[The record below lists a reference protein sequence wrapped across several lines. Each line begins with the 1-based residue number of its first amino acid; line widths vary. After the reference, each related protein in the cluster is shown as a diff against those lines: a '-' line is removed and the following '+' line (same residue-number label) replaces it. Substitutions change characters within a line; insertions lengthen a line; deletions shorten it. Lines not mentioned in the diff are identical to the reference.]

1 VRFQEVDRLA
11 EVERILKNTDNKTV
25 LDILHFLRIQ
35 YADELFDVSRETF
48 KDREKK
54 MQNIPDSSGV
64 YFIVIIDPKGDVIL
78 YPGKTGGK
86 SKTSG
91 LRFRLRDHVRF
102 LGKTPLTLFIPS
114 WWIKRVYPIPIDEK
128 DKVRELEKGLW
139 TFLKR
144 CSETKYH
151 FDSLSE
157 LEDKISETV
166 RQYVKSSD
174 RLEFVE
180 LQASITPRKG
190 FILKIPP
197 AGSPRG
203 FFQSR

>member
-1 VRFQEVDRLA
+1 MDRIA
-11 EVERILKNTDNKTV
+11 EVERILRNMDNKTV

-35 YADELFDVSRETF
+35 YADELFDLSRETF
-48 KDREKK
+48 EDREKK
-54 MQNIPDSSGV
+54 MQNIPNSSGA
-64 YFIVIIDPKGDVIL
+64 YFVVIIDPNGDVIL
-78 YPGKTGGK
+78 YPGKTSGK

-114 WWIKRVYPIPIDEK
+114 WWVKRVYPIPIDEK
-128 DKVRELEKGLW
+128 DKVRELEKDLW
-139 TFLKR
+139 AFLKKY
-144 CSETKYH
+144 SESKH
-151 FDSLSE
+151 RFDSISE

-166 RQYVKSSD
+166 RQHVKSFD

-180 LQASITPRKG
+180 LQDSITPRKG

-197 AGSPRG
+197 AGGPKG